1 MTDPLLDRIGPAVA
15 RILPDVRAELN
26 DLVRIPS
33 VSAAGFNPANVRRSA
48 ETVAELLRARGLE
61 TRLLEVDGA
70 HPAVLG
76 TRPAPPG
83 APTVLLYAHHDVQP
97 TGPVELWQTDPF
109 EPVERDGRLYGRGT
123 SDDKA

>member
-1 MTDPLLDRIGPAVA
+1 MTDALPDRLRTAVA
-15 RILPDVRAELN
+15 RALPDVRSELE

-33 VSAAGFNPANVRRSA
+33 VSASGFDPGHVRRSA
-48 ETVAELLRARGLE
+48 EAVEALLRARGLD

-76 TRPAPPG
+76 TRAAPPG

-97 TGPVELWQTDPF
+97 TGPVELW
-109 EPVERDGRLYGRGT
+109 
-123 SDDKA
+123 A